1 LIPLSLGDPT
11 VYGNFLPPEELT
23 EAIVK
28 AVRGRQAN
36 GYTHSAGSPGC
47 RSAVRKV
54 DARVIVSVL
63 VLYTGAF
70 GEVSRLKQ
78 AACYDACVSH
88 LILWRILSLTLTD
101 VPT

>member
-1 LIPLSLGDPT
+1 LLPILYFFGSRLLPSSLEAPRKTDKELIPLSLGDPT

-47 RSAVRKV
+47 RSAVRSG
-54 DARVIVSVL
+54 DFFLNCWDFLQCS
-63 VLYTGAF
+63 
-70 GEVSRLKQ
+70 S
-78 AACYDACVSH
+78 S
-88 LILWRILSLTLTD
+88 
-101 VPT
+101 